1 MSAIEGMGA
10 LERAQGWRA
19 WPSLFWAA
27 VRGRGGDPTAG
38 PVARA
43 VVLLAVPMVLEMVM
57 ESVFAV
63 VDIAFV
69 SRLGASATAAVGLTE
84 SLMTLIYTVAW
95 GLSIGVTAMV
105 ARRTGERDADGAA
118 TAAVQAVVLGVITS
132 ALLGVA
138 GGLYARTLLRLMG
151 GDAEVVRV
159 GGGFATIML
168 AGNGAIL
175 LLFLLNAAYRGAGDA
190 AVAMRVLWLANGI
203 NLVLDPCLI
212 FGLGPFPRLG
222 VTGAAVATT
231 TGRGIAVL
239 AQLVTLFL
247 SDGRLRV
254 KARHLRLR
262 PGVMLTML
270 RLSGSGAV
278 QVFIGETSWIFLMRL
293 LAGFGSAALAGF
305 TIAIRLVVFAL
316 LPAAGLANAAA
327 TMVGQALGARDPERA
342 ERSVWIAG
350 FMNLLYLSAAGAIF
364 VLATPAVVHLFGGD
378 GATREFAVLALR
390 TLALGF
396 PFYAYGMVVGNSF
409 NGAGDTW
416 TPTLMNLGCFWAW
429 ELPLAWVLSRGP
441 LGPQGINLAATSAF
455 CALALVGVL
464 LFRRGRW
471 KQAKV

>member
-1 MSAIEGMGA
+1 MDGA
-10 LERAQGWRA
+10 LERAPGWRE
-19 WPSLFWAA
+19 WPSLIWAA
-27 VRGRGGDPTAG
+27 IRGRGGDPTAG

-57 ESVFAV
+57 ESVFAI

-84 SLMTLIYTVAW
+84 SLMTMVYTLAW

-105 ARRTGERDADGAA
+105 SRRTGEGDGDGAA
-118 TAAVQAVVLGVITS
+118 SAAVQAIVLGLVTS

-138 GGLYARTLLRLMG
+138 GGLHAPALLRLMG
-151 GDAEVVRV
+151 ADPGVVRV
-159 GGGFATIML
+159 GAGFTTIML
-168 AGNGAIL
+168 AGNGVIV
-175 LLFLLNAAYRGAGDA
+175 LLFLLNAAFRGSGDA
-190 AVAMRVLWLANGI
+190 AIAMRVLWLANGI

-254 KARHLRLR
+254 RRRHLRIR
-262 PGVMLTML
+262 PRVMLTML
-270 RLSGSGAV
+270 RLSGTGAV
-278 QVFIGETSWIFLMRL
+278 QVFIGEASWIGLMRL
-293 LAGFGSAALAGF
+293 IAGFGSAALAGF
-305 TIAIRLVVFAL
+305 TIAIRLVIFAL

-327 TMVGQALGARDPERA
+327 TMVGQALGARDPDRA

-350 FMNLLYLSAAGAIF
+350 VLNLLYLSAAGAIF
-364 VLATPAVVHLFGGD
+364 VLATPFIVHLFGGD
-378 GATREFAVLALR
+378 GATREFAVRALR

-416 TPTLMNLGCFWAW
+416 TPTLINLGCFWLW
-429 ELPLAWVLSRGP
+429 ELPLAWLLAHTGQ
-441 LGPQGINLAATSAF
+441 GAEGINLAATSAF
-455 CALALVGVL
+455 CALAVVGVL
-464 LFRRGRW
+464 VFRRGRW
-471 KQAKV
+471 KKVKV